1 MSKIIVK
8 NLSHTYQDGIKRKKV
23 LNDVSCEFET
33 GKFYAILGESGS
45 GKTTLLSL
53 LSGLDTI
60 EVGDILYNDKSI
72 KDIGYNNYRLN
83 NVNIIFQSY
92 NLIPYMTA
100 CENVEVPMDIM
111 KLKIKDKREESLRLL
126 NSLGIDNNTA
136 SRCVLKLSGG
146 EQQRVAIARSLVGNI
161 DFIMADEPTGNLDE
175 KTEEKIID
183 LFKELVK
190 NGKCVIVVTHSNK
203 VAKNA
208 DIIYRI
214 KGGGVRK
221 EKGK

>member
-8 NLSHTYQDGIKRKKV
+8 NISHTYQDGIKRKKV
-23 LNDVSCEFET
+23 LNNVSCEFET

-53 LSGLDTI
+53 LAGLDTI
-60 EVGDILYNDKSI
+60 EEGDIFYDDKSI

-100 CENVEVPMDIM
+100 CENVEVAMDIM

-136 SRCVLKLSGG
+136 SRCILRLSGG

-175 KTEEKIID
+175 NTEERIID
-183 LFKELVK
+183 LFKELVQ

-203 VAKNA
+203 VAKSA
-208 DIIYRI
+208 DVIYRI
-214 KGGGVRK
+214 KGGDIK
-221 EKGK
+221 EEKSK

>member
-1 MSKIIVK
+1 MSKIITK
-8 NLSHTYQDGIKRKKV
+8 NLSHTYVDGIKRKQV
-23 LNDVSCEFET
+23 LNDINIEFET

-60 EVGDILYNDKSI
+60 EEGDILYNDKSI

-100 CENVEVPMDIM
+100 VENVEISMDIM
-111 KLKIKDKREESLRLL
+111 KLKIKDKREEALKIL
-126 NSLGIDNNTA
+126 NSLGISNLEANRT
-136 SRCVLKLSGG
+136 VLKLSGG
-146 EQQRVAIARSLVGNI
+146 EQQRVAIARSLVGDI
-161 DFIMADEPTGNLDE
+161 EFLMADEPTGNLDE
-175 KTEEKIID
+175 KTEEKIIEI
-183 LFKELVK
+183 FKELVGQ
-190 NGKCVIVVTHSNK
+190 GKCVIVVTHSNK
-203 VAKNA
+203 LASNA

-214 KGGGVRK
+214 KGGGVSVQK
-221 EKGK
+221 